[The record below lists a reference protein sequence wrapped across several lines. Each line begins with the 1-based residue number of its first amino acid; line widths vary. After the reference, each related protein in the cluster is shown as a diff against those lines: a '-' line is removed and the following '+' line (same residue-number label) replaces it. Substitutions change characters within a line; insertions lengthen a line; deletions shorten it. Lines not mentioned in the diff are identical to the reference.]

1 MSLSWYSYFGFGTK
15 SNTTDNLHQPATD
28 KETSSPLCCNALT
41 HHALLRVPT
50 LWQHAPKYQN
60 RLKDFLS
67 WIDTTTSTTSEGDD
81 WVEIASHTDV
91 DNADFAFMILPDHVT
106 EEQEEKERFYLPL
119 STSPSSTN
127 FTQIGP
133 SCDFLPFNH
142 KTYLSTGNTVRLV
155 CDDCREG
162 FKITLLLKKGRSM
175 DIQLID
181 IRDKVL
187 RSKVQEMKGVFPGW
201 RIDDLRWVLLKQ
213 RGDVRGAVE
222 EVKNKDSGRR
232 GRTRE

>member
-1 MSLSWYSYFGFGTK
+1 
-15 SNTTDNLHQPATD
+15 
-28 KETSSPLCCNALT
+28 
-41 HHALLRVPT
+41 
-50 LWQHAPKYQN
+50 
-60 RLKDFLS
+60 
-67 WIDTTTSTTSEGDD
+67 
-81 WVEIASHTDV
+81 
-91 DNADFAFMILPDHVT
+91 
-106 EEQEEKERFYLPL
+106 
-119 STSPSSTN
+119 
-127 FTQIGP
+127 
-133 SCDFLPFNH
+133 
-142 KTYLSTGNTVRLV
+142 
-155 CDDCREG
+155 
-162 FKITLLLKKGRSM
+162 M